1 MWCNLHHAAKLRPYW
16 LSAIRSR
23 RSSFLRSGMWCASN
37 PRHAW
42 LSAVSHAVWYVR
54 HVCAISKEWCVLDQ
68 HEIYAANTVDDG
80 ATAGTRIRQLPSS
93 TTATTNEE
101 HRVIADDW
109 LRRAIDGIRVMHLN
123 DDERRR
129 VAERLF

>member
-1 MWCNLHHAAKLRPYW
+1 M
-16 LSAIRSR
+16 
-23 RSSFLRSGMWCASN
+23 
-37 PRHAW
+37 
-42 LSAVSHAVWYVR
+42 
-54 HVCAISKEWCVLDQ
+54 DQ